1 MRLAL
6 VVQWLRAS
14 ASDPTRRSTARR
26 YAVGITILQTAW
38 VGMLFVPQYWLPGFL
53 ILAALDLSV
62 PMWAERASPTT
73 WHPHH
78 ITERYGLLTLI
89 VLGES
94 ILSANAAIQSALAAG
109 AALSELIPIIVGGL
123 LIVYA
128 MWWVY
133 FDRPVHDLLT
143 SIRKAFIWGYGHYFV
158 FASAAAVGAGLAVA
172 VDAATHTAKIGP
184 VGAGVAVAVPVAT
197 YLLCLWFLHDR
208 PEYRQTRAYG
218 PVAAVL
224 VLLTPFTGHGVPL
237 TGAILA
243 GLVGLKL
250 FVYRNHVRGSVH

>member
-1 MRLAL
+1 
-6 VVQWLRAS
+6 
-14 ASDPTRRSTARR
+14 
-26 YAVGITILQTAW
+26 
-38 VGMLFVPQYWLPGFL
+38 
-53 ILAALDLSV
+53 
-62 PMWAERASPTT
+62 
-73 WHPHH
+73 
-78 ITERYGLLTLI
+78 
-89 VLGES
+89 
-94 ILSANAAIQSALAAG
+94 
-109 AALSELIPIIVGGL
+109 
-123 LIVYA
+123 

-143 SIRKAFIWGYGHYFV
+143 SIRKAFTWGYGHYFV

-243 GLVGLKL
+243 GLVALKL
-250 FVYRNHVRGSVH
+250 FVYRNHVRDSVH

>member
-1 MRLAL
+1 
-6 VVQWLRAS
+6 
-14 ASDPTRRSTARR
+14 
-26 YAVGITILQTAW
+26 
-38 VGMLFVPQYWLPGFL
+38 MLFVPDVWLPGFL
-53 ILAALDLSV
+53 VLGALELSV
-62 PMWAERASPTT
+62 PDVGRARVADAVASASHHGALRSVDADRAGRVDPGGERLPCSPR
-73 WHPHH
+73 W
-78 ITERYGLLTLI
+78 RQARRSSDL
-89 VLGES
+89 V
-94 ILSANAAIQSALAAG
+94 
-109 AALSELIPIIVGGL
+109 PIIVGGL
-123 LIVYA
+123 LIVCS
-128 MWWVY
+128 MWWIY

-143 SIRKAFIWGYGHYFV
+143 SIRKAFIWGYGHYVV

-197 YLLCLWFLHDR
+197 YLLSLWFLHDR

-218 PVAAVL
+218 LVTAVL